1 MAKNEISNIL
11 SELEETKKYLKES
24 YIFDEEG
31 PEDINDQPSEA
42 EYETNDG
49 GVDLSKDDERISQ
62 IREIALQGLSDYA
75 NNVDSEFYK
84 FWKRI
89 WLECDKMCDNRNV
102 K

>member
-31 PEDINDQPSEA
+31 PEDINDQPYEA
-42 EYETNDG
+42 EYETN
-49 GVDLSKDDERISQ
+49 ERISQ